1 MNTKM
6 LKPKDAAKIL
16 DVSEKTLAN
25 KCHLGIGPPFF
36 KDGGVIRYPSDGR
49 ATYINK
55 KITGQNYE

>member
-25 KCHLGIGPPFF
+25 KRHLGIGPPFF
-36 KDGGVIRYPSDGR
+36 KDGGVIRYPSDGL
-49 ATYINK
+49 ATYIYK
-55 KITGQNYE
+55 KIS

>member
-25 KCHLGIGPPFF
+25 KRHLGIGPPFL
-36 KDGGVIRYPSDGR
+36 KMVESSAIQVMGWQLI
-49 ATYINK
+49 
-55 KITGQNYE
+55 